1 MATVHH
7 WTGLEAR
14 VLRLALRMTV
24 RDFAEYLGVGVR
36 TVSKWE
42 KLRTLTEPRPDNQA
56 ILDTALAR
64 ADAAVHPRFE
74 TFLAEETGHP
84 PTSMPDL
91 GRVTVSRASGAD
103 LEAWADDLDR
113 TVVALARQD
122 FTFADSLIR
131 RWTHRFPA
139 TALDDRGLYLLARAT
154 TLLGDLKRDQGSVIG
169 PLSAAGD
176 YNTAR
181 SLFGQLDIPRR
192 IAQIDLSLAVTTEMS
207 GRLTAAARQYETL
220 AADPRLSPRDQARA
234 RLWVG
239 TALSKDGQNTYAAHV
254 MEMAARAF
262 ETLDEPEDWSVA
274 HQKIALAHRG
284 AGDLSAAL
292 NCIGIAR
299 ATARPDAPLPQVR
312 LDTAYG
318 HILISDPATRDEGL
332 RVLDTAAHTAARIG
346 LRHQLAAIDGI
357 RTPAHAEP
365 GRA

>member
-1 MATVHH
+1 MATVHQ
-7 WTGLEAR
+7 WSGLEAR
-14 VLRLALRMTV
+14 ALRLALRMSV
-24 RDFAEYLGVGVR
+24 RVFAEHLGVGIR

-42 KLRTLTEPRPDNQA
+42 QLLARTQPRPDTQA

-64 ADAAVHPRFE
+64 ADAAAHERFE
-74 TFLAEETGHP
+74 TFLDDETGP
-84 PTSMPDL
+84 GTGQGRNGG
-91 GRVTVSRASGAD
+91 GRVTVGRASGAD

-169 PLSAAGD
+169 PLSAASD
-176 YNTAR
+176 YSTAR

-192 IAQIDLSLAVTTEMS
+192 IAQIDLSLAVTVEMA
-207 GRLTAAARQYETL
+207 GQLATAARRYENL
-220 AADPRLSPRDQARA
+220 ADDPRLSPRDRARA

-239 TALSKDGQNTYAAHV
+239 TALSKDGNHAHAAGIMTV
-254 MEMAARAF
+254 AARDF
-262 ETLDEPEDWSVA
+262 EALEEPEDWSVA

-284 AGDLSAAL
+284 AGDLTAAL
-292 NCIGIAR
+292 ACIGIAR
-299 ATARPDAPLPQVR
+299 TTTRPDAPLPQVR

-332 RVLDTAAHTAARIG
+332 RVLDTAAHTAARVG
-346 LRHQLAAIDGI
+346 LRHQLAAIDTI
-357 RTPAHAEP
+357 RAHAEP